1 MSDQWKFAL
10 IFIEM
15 LVTPAIFMAIFGDYD
30 NGE

>member
-10 IFIEM
+10 IFIAM
-15 LVTPAIFMAIFGDYD
+15 VALPAIFMAIFGDYD

>member
-10 IFIEM
+10 IFITM
-15 LVTPAIFMAIFGDYD
+15 LVLPAIFMAIFGDYD

>member
-1 MSDQWKFAL
+1 MSDQWNFAL
-10 IFIEM
+10 IFIAM

>member
-10 IFIEM
+10 IFIAM
-15 LVTPAIFMAIFGDYD
+15 VALPAIFMAIFGEYD

>member
-10 IFIEM
+10 IFIAM
-15 LVTPAIFMAIFGDYD
+15 LVAPAIFMAIFGDYD

>member
-1 MSDQWKFAL
+1 MSDQWKLAL
-10 IFIEM
+10 IFIAM

>member
-10 IFIEM
+10 IFIAM
-15 LVTPAIFMAIFGDYD
+15 LAIPAIFMAIFGDYD